1 MKTLRRF
8 SLVPLLVALS
18 VSCSDSNGPDVVT
31 IEDFAGSWTASR
43 FQITDPSGQV
53 LPVPVDL
60 IGDALGSLEIT
71 VAANGS
77 FTGMFK
83 PTAISPSTA
92 IAGTISLSGN
102 TLTID
107 FTSGLDESIAGP
119 FVLNGDELTVTGTN
133 LTFAWEGETIN
144 GASVILVMNR

>member
-8 SLVPLLVALS
+8 SVIPLLVILS
-18 VSCSDSNGPDVVT
+18 VSCSDSNGPDTVT
-31 IEDFAGSWTASR
+31 IEDFAGTWVASR

-60 IGDALGSLEIT
+60 IRDALGSLRIT

-77 FTGMFK
+77 FTGTFK
-83 PTAISPSTA
+83 PTAISASTA
-92 IAGTISLSGN
+92 VAGTISLSGS
-102 TLTID
+102 TLTIG
-107 FTSGLDESIAGP
+107 FTSGLNDSIAGP

-133 LTFAWEGETIN
+133 LTFDWEGETIN
-144 GASVILVMNR
+144 GASVILVMDR